1 MSDTIPTQYGS
12 CIRTEWVFRDEE
24 GNVEDISADTF
35 EIREAEP
42 ASLADDFAIT
52 ALEPAAG
59 RIELFLDTEG
69 ARKLRLGRVN
79 RFRLCRLL
87 ASGCEDNCNLV
98 WIEVE

>member
-42 ASLADDFAIT
+42 ASLADDFVIT

-59 RIELFLDTEG
+59 RIEIFLD
-69 ARKLRLGRVN
+69 N